1 MIYLMH
7 KLRGGIKMNIGN
19 VVELKRDNLNGIG
32 NKGDKGV
39 LLYKLY
45 EPVDGWEYLVKLY
58 SGSTEAFLEKDL
70 KLAVK
75 NIDKVSFAW

>member
-1 MIYLMH
+1 
-7 KLRGGIKMNIGN
+7 MNIGN

-45 EPVDGWEYLVKLY
+45 EPVDGWEYVVKLY
-58 SGSTEAFLEKDL
+58 SGSTEGFLEKDL

-75 NIDKVSFAW
+75 TIDKVNIAW

>member
-1 MIYLMH
+1 
-7 KLRGGIKMNIGN
+7 MNIGN

-45 EPVDGWEYLVKLY
+45 EPVDGWEYMVKLY
-58 SGSTEAFLEKDL
+58 SGSTEGFLEKDL

-75 NIDKVSFAW
+75 TIDKVNILW

>member
-1 MIYLMH
+1 
-7 KLRGGIKMNIGN
+7 MNIGN

-32 NKGDKGV
+32 NKGDKGMI
-39 LLYKLY
+39 LYKLY
-45 EPVDGWEYLVKLY
+45 KPVDDYEYMVKLY

-75 NIDKVSFAW
+75 NIDKVNFAW

>member
-1 MIYLMH
+1 
-7 KLRGGIKMNIGN
+7 MNIGN

-32 NKGDKGV
+32 TKGDKGV

-45 EPVDGWEYLVKLY
+45 EPVDGWEYMVKLY
-58 SGSTEAFLEKDL
+58 SGSTEAFLENDL

-75 NIDKVSFAW
+75 NIDKVSLAW

>member
-1 MIYLMH
+1 
-7 KLRGGIKMNIGN
+7 MNIGN

-45 EPVDGWEYLVKLY
+45 EPVDGWEYMVKLY

-70 KLAVK
+70 KLSVK
-75 NIDKVSFAW
+75 NIDKVKFAC

>member
-1 MIYLMH
+1 
-7 KLRGGIKMNIGN
+7 MNLGN

-45 EPVDGWEYLVKLY
+45 KPVDGYEYMVRLY

-75 NIDKVSFAW
+75 NIDKVNMAW

>member
-1 MIYLMH
+1 
-7 KLRGGIKMNIGN
+7 MNIGN

-45 EPVDGWEYLVKLY
+45 NPVDGWDYVVHLY
-58 SGSTEAFLEKDL
+58 SGSTEGFLEKDL
-70 KLAVK
+70 KLSVK
-75 NIDKVSFAW
+75 TLDKIITAW

>member
-1 MIYLMH
+1 MT
-7 KLRGGIKMNIGN
+7 IGN
-19 VVELKRDNLNGIG
+19 VVELKRDNLTGIG

-45 EPVDGWEYLVKLY
+45 EPVDGWEYVVKLY

-70 KLAVK
+70 KVAVK
-75 NIDKVSFAW
+75 TIDKVNMVW

>member
-1 MIYLMH
+1 
-7 KLRGGIKMNIGN
+7 MNIGN
-19 VVELKRDNLNGIG
+19 VVELKEDNLNGLG

-45 EPVDGWEYLVKLY
+45 KPVDGWDYVVHLY

-75 NIDKVSFAW
+75 TIDKVNIAW

>member
-1 MIYLMH
+1 M
-7 KLRGGIKMNIGN
+7 KIGN

-45 EPVDGWEYLVKLY
+45 EPVDGWDYMVRLY
-58 SGSTEAFLEKDL
+58 SGSTEGFLEKDL

-75 NIDKVSFAW
+75 TIDKVNIAW

>member
-1 MIYLMH
+1 
-7 KLRGGIKMNIGN
+7 MNIGN
-19 VVELKRDNLNGIG
+19 VVELKRDNLSGIG

-45 EPVDGWEYLVKLY
+45 EPADGWEYMVKLY

-70 KLAVK
+70 KLAAK
-75 NIDKVSFAW
+75 TLDKVNIAW

>member
-1 MIYLMH
+1 
-7 KLRGGIKMNIGN
+7 MNIGN

-32 NKGDKGV
+32 HKGDKGV

-45 EPVDGWEYLVKLY
+45 EPVDGWEYMVKLY

-70 KLAVK
+70 KLSVK
-75 NIDKVSFAW
+75 TLDKIITAW

>member
-1 MIYLMH
+1 
-7 KLRGGIKMNIGN
+7 MNIGN

-45 EPVDGWEYLVKLY
+45 KPVDGWDYVVHLY

-75 NIDKVSFAW
+75 TIDKIITAW

>member
-1 MIYLMH
+1 MTINL
-7 KLRGGIKMNIGN
+7 GN

-45 EPVDGWEYLVKLY
+45 KPVDGYDYMVRLY

-70 KLAVK
+70 KLSTK
-75 NIDKVSFAW
+75 NIEKVNMAW

>member
-1 MIYLMH
+1 
-7 KLRGGIKMNIGN
+7 MNVGN

-45 EPVDGWEYLVKLY
+45 NPVDGWDYVVHLY
-58 SGSTEAFLEKDL
+58 SGSTEGFLEKDL

-75 NIDKVSFAW
+75 TIDKVNIAW

>member
-1 MIYLMH
+1 
-7 KLRGGIKMNIGN
+7 MNIGN
-19 VVELKRDNLNGIG
+19 VVELKRDNLNGLG

-45 EPVDGWEYLVKLY
+45 EPVDGWEYMVKLY

-70 KLAVK
+70 KLSVK
-75 NIDKVSFAW
+75 TLDKIITAW

>member
-1 MIYLMH
+1 
-7 KLRGGIKMNIGN
+7 MNIGN

-39 LLYKLY
+39 ILYKLY
-45 EPVDGWEYLVKLY
+45 EPVDGWEYMVKLY
-58 SGSTEAFLEKDL
+58 RGSTEGFLEKDL

-75 NIDKVSFAW
+75 TIDKVNIAW